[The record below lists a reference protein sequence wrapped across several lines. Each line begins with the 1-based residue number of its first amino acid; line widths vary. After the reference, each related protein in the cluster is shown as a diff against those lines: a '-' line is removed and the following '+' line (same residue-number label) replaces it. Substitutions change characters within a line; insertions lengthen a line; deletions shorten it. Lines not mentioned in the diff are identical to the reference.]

1 MTRSEGQ
8 GDEARPAG
16 WGAVLAI
23 AGLQV
28 VLSAQP
34 DPRLAEEAMLDLV
47 LKICGHLVLYA
58 AFAFALRSGLANAP
72 RAVAVVLV
80 VGGLFAI
87 ADELHQSRVPGRTA
101 AAEDVAIDAL
111 GLVAGLA
118 AWRLV
123 GDAIVAR
130 RGSGRREA

>member
-16 WGAVLAI
+16 WGAALAI

-47 LKICGHLVLYA
+47 LKICGHLVMYA
-58 AFAFALRSGLANAP
+58 GFAFALRYALSGAP
-72 RAVAVVLV
+72 RAAVVVLI
-80 VGGLFAI
+80 VGGLFAV

-101 AAEDVAIDAL
+101 STEDVAIDAV

-123 GDAIVAR
+123 GDAIDGRGRSR
-130 RGSGRREA
+130 RGKT